1 MPFEREEGTFF
12 IDVIKIALGVFIGG
26 LLAALAYEQ
35 VLAWRMAQA
44 LKEVQAQAQRSTE
57 QIQRSQ
63 QRAEQQRQRDSEAR
77 EQQAQQALEHARRER
92 IRKERKSAAW
102 ERFYQPAEACKV
114 DPGTMPC
121 ANAYMAAKKQFEL
134 QYRD

>member
-77 EQQAQQALEHARRER
+77 EQQALEHARRER